1 MLKAVNYNGEMFI
14 IEEVQ
19 LFQPPHPIKILKF
32 SNVTRQLYAGSDY
45 GAAQI
50 PLATCGRSSS
60 CMDCVLARDP
70 YCGWDTV
77 GGKCIVISNSQREL
91 IQSVKEGDASLCP
104 GAGESVHTAT

>member
-1 MLKAVNYNGEMFI
+1 
-14 IEEVQ
+14 
-19 LFQPPHPIKILKF
+19 
-32 SNVTRQLYAGSDY
+32 
-45 GAAQI
+45 
-50 PLATCGRSSS
+50 
-60 CMDCVLARDP
+60 MDCVLARDP